1 MGGSCRLGSAGGG
14 ARRIGLLFLL
24 TGLAGLGGAVARPL
38 CAGDPPAAE
47 EAAAAEAEAKGA
59 LAEARKTLVARL
71 VELAEW
77 CVSVRLAGQRDR
89 LAAEI
94 LRFDPEHAKARGWL
108 RYTKDKAGTWV
119 QAKGYKPPLD
129 VTNSSQLPE
138 LARRRA
144 ALGAEPAAQVVT
156 VLQRLGS
163 TLPLRR
169 RELILE
175 ELLAISPGDERARA
189 LHGDV
194 RDGAGFVLQETMASR
209 ERRGALV
216 AEARTLVASVPEP
229 RPVTPTADETEFVA
243 GGWARAYATADLRIL
258 GAGVHS
264 SALLTRAIRLGQAA
278 RQAFPALLGQD
289 VPDIAGLT
297 FFLYALP
304 FDAYAF
310 FDTSSRMQPS
320 QRAFARN
327 LSCYW
332 MPSGPQVLVYPNDDD
347 TRVEWVPRIVVSGML
362 EGGFEL
368 GPTFG
373 MLFEGVGVWMTTRLC
388 GTHRTFTVRTGDYAN
403 GQPRDEGL
411 LGRIRANEA
420 DWLVEARGLVAKGIR
435 PDLRFALGKDVN
447 AMTAEDL
454 VFAFALASY
463 LFEARPQQVGPLLKA
478 FPKASMDAAVEGALG
493 MSVEGLEARLVR
505 WLEESVAAPLPPPPP
520 PSNPFG
526 PRPTK

>member
-1 MGGSCRLGSAGGG
+1 MRERGDRCRRGRIRG
-14 ARRIGLLFLL
+14 ALLLL
-24 TGLAGLGGAVARPL
+24 LAFATGVAPDAARADEAV
-38 CAGDPPAAE
+38 E
-47 EAAAAEAEAKGA
+47 AAEAEAKA
-59 LAEARKTLVARL
+59 AVAEARKGLVARL

-94 LRFDPEHAKARGWL
+94 LHFDPDHAKARGWL
-108 RYTKDKAGTWV
+108 RYTKDKAGAWV

-129 VTNSSQLPE
+129 VTNSTQLPE

-144 ALGAEPAAQVVT
+144 ALAAEPAALIVT
-156 VLQRLGS
+156 TLQRLGS

-169 RELILE
+169 RELILD
-175 ELLAISPGDERARA
+175 ELLRIAPDDERARA
-189 LHGDV
+189 IHGDV
-194 RDGAGFVLQETMASR
+194 RDGTGFVLGETKASR
-209 ERRGALV
+209 ERRGAL
-216 AEARTLVASVPEP
+216 AEEARTLLASIPEP
-229 RPVTPTADETEFVA
+229 RPATPKPEETEFVA

-258 GAGVHS
+258 GAGTHS
-264 SALLTRAIRLGQAA
+264 SHLLARAVRLGQAA
-278 RQAFPALLGQD
+278 RQAFPALLGHD
-289 VPDIAGLT
+289 VPEIAGLT

-310 FDTSSRMQPS
+310 FDTSPRMQPS

-332 MPSGPQVLVYPNDDD
+332 MPSGPHVLVYPNDDE

-420 DWLVEARGLVAKGIR
+420 DWLAEARGLVSKGIR
-435 PDLRFALGKDVN
+435 PDLRLGLGKDVN

-463 LFEARPQQVGPLLKA
+463 LFEARPEQVAPLLRA
-478 FPKASMDAAVEGALG
+478 FPKGPVDAAVEGSLG
-493 MSVEGLEARLVR
+493 LTVEGLEARLVR
-505 WLEESVAAPLPPPPP
+505 WLEETVPPPAAPEPPK
-520 PSNPFG
+520 SNPFG